1 MANKL
6 KLLCILHYSPPV
18 HGASK
23 VGDFIKESKV
33 LNENFECKFIKIK
46 SSYTIGDI
54 GKVNI
59 KKFYYVAELYFKVLW
74 ALVVFRPD
82 KIYFTASIR
91 SVAFYRDLLLSILW
105 KSYRIFKKI
114 PVFYHYHTKGVD
126 EFVSASNKNLILTK
140 FFIKDIDLVLL
151 SPLLEKDFEKVKTYN
166 KVFFLPNG
174 VEDSFKQQNFDQFI
188 QAKYKKIEQIEL
200 LYLSNMIKEKGYF
213 EVLKLAK
220 EIKNENVYFHF
231 AGGWQ
236 NDQDEKDFFDFIKKN
251 KLEKKVTFH
260 GFVNGNQ
267 KRELFENAHLFIFP
281 TRYPK
286 EAFPLS
292 LLESLAYGVPV
303 ISTDEG
309 SIPYIIDTKSGILI
323 HDKEELPNALKEA
336 VKSLTGIENAIYCR
350 ERYLQYFS
358 LVRFEQNLLSII
370 NE

>member
-1 MANKL
+1 MKP
-6 KLLCILHYSPPV
+6 KLLCILHYAPPA

-23 VGDFIKESKV
+23 VGDFIKESKL
-33 LNENFECKFIKIK
+33 LNDKFECKFIKIK
-46 SSYTIGDI
+46 SSYTIDDI

-59 KKFYYVAELYFKVLW
+59 KKIYYVAELYFKVLW

-91 SVAFYRDLLLSILW
+91 SVAFYRDLLLSTLW
-105 KSYRIFKKI
+105 KSYRVFKKI

-126 EFVSASNKNLILTK
+126 EFVSASKKNLILTK
-140 FFIKDIDLVLL
+140 FIIKDVDLILL
-151 SPLLEKDFEKVKTYN
+151 SPLLEKDFAKVKTYN

-174 VEDSFKQQNFDQFI
+174 VEDSFKQQNFNQFI
-188 QAKYKKIEQIEL
+188 QVKYKKIEQFEL

-220 EIKNENVYFHF
+220 EIKNENVHFHF
-231 AGGWQ
+231 AGSWQ
-236 NDQDEKDFFDFIKKN
+236 HSQDEKDFFDFVKKN
-251 KLEKKVTFH
+251 ELEKKVTFH
-260 GFVNGNQ
+260 GFVNGDQ
-267 KRELFENAHLFIFP
+267 KRELFKSAHLFIFP

-292 LLESLAYGVPV
+292 ILESLAYGVPV
-303 ISTDEG
+303 VSTAEG
-309 SIPYIIDTKSGILI
+309 SIPYIIDTKSGIII
-323 HDKEELPNALKEA
+323 HDKEELPNALSKA
-336 VKSLTGIENAIYCR
+336 IKSLTNIESAAYCR

-358 LVRFEQNLLSII
+358 LDHFEQNLLRII